1 MNMVS
6 LGNAARVIAAVV
18 LMGCWFAPAAYAQ
31 GRNEAVLNK
40 EKKPNDPKHWVW
52 RAKEE
57 AASSNDIKGMIAW
70 VTPVGNQ
77 AKDAELRVWLYVA
90 PDPGGTKLKLSES
103 YDLFLDQ
110 SKQVNSKKGNNNSF
124 HYKLETPI
132 TQADGSPHPSGAKRT
147 FIITATRERGNK
159 PRTMRITTFRK
170 TNGEPEED
178 SGGGDGIKTKTVT
191 TKAAGPCTDYPD
203 DAVLDE
209 EEHSMVVID
218 DTLQPYPDEDWMNY
232 P

>member
-40 EKKPNDPKHWVW
+40 EKKPIDPKHWVW

-57 AASSNDIKGMIAW
+57 AASRNDIKAMIAL

-77 AKDAELRVWLYVA
+77 AKDAELRIWLYVA
-90 PDPGGTKLKLSES
+90 PDPGDTKLKLSES
-103 YDLFLDQ
+103 YDVFLDQ

-132 TQADGSPHPSGAKRT
+132 TQADGSLHPSGATRT
-147 FIITATRERGNK
+147 FIITATRERGNR
-159 PRTMRITTFRK
+159 PRTMRVTTFRT
-170 TNGEPEED
+170 TNGETDEGSGED
-178 SGGGDGIKTKTVT
+178 GVKPKTVKTK
-191 TKAAGPCTDYPD
+191 ASGPCTDYPD

-209 EEHSMVVID
+209 DEHSMVVID
-218 DTLQPYPDEDWMNY
+218 DTLQPYPDEPWMTY